1 MPTCKFSNSCLD
13 CMECE
18 RPDFI
23 NCKAFIAYSTQELKQ
38 TAGGLFYEAEP
49 DLFNNENDGGEND

>member
-1 MPTCKFSNSCLD
+1 
-13 CMECE
+13 MECE

-23 NCKAFIAYSTQELKQ
+23 NCKSFIAYSEQELKQ